1 MVADFTDFQISSE
14 FAEVMDKLMQSNVR
28 FNRIQALDMD
38 LHSKIAADGR
48 LTTLSIEGPRMQ
60 LDENEI
66 LRSCLNLE
74 ELTLCGR
81 LADVKLDFREYRA
94 NKEPIPTLNCHWDNL
109 RALSMDI
116 SDAANP
122 LTKMVGRLRVR
133 LDNRFGHWNSG
144 SFNPDTFAG
153 DVNAL
158 VNMLATIVDDKVTKW
173 IGYIVSAYKATTSH
187 TSGSS
192 TMASLR
198 LRSSNSAASPV
209 PASPQPYIGVSTPN
223 NSPSEG
229 SVKADIPAPIEAPR
243 LTLEWQSLQLQV
255 TVQNA
260 QTKQP
265 DQKTILESMSGV
277 ARPGELLVVMGP
289 SGAGKSSLLDCIS
302 GRNNAIK
309 GHVTVNRNPWSKK
322 LKRFAAYVMQEDLF
336 HATLTVREHLVLQ
349 ARLRMSGSFSRQQ
362 YLGRVDTLLEEFG
375 LSKSKNTL
383 IGGWMQRGI
392 SGGERKRLALATE
405 LLTNPSVLFA
415 DEPTSGLDSFMAKS
429 VVQQLRRLA
438 VHEGRTV
445 VATIHQPSSEVYALF
460 DQLELLADGA
470 TIYQG
475 KAVDV
480 VDYFAGC
487 GYQCPPFMN
496 PADYFMEK
504 IVVVDADT
512 DQAGVER
519 VRTLKEAWK
528 THAAQWNNG
537 IEVVNPQHVN
547 GPRTSKAIAATPDES
562 LDFEDS
568 RASVWGQIRVLATR
582 NALRLLR
589 DKTALRLQ
597 SVQTLVT
604 TLLVGIIFFQLT
616 LDQQGVANYSGAFFY
631 IVTEQV
637 YGASMPAIM
646 SVPME
651 LPIVYREYDI
661 GLYSVA
667 SWYAAKNLCELPQQ
681 VILPIISLL
690 PLYFLVGIGHD
701 FSMYIQMQLVLILLH
716 SSCVA
721 FGYCISC
728 VCRRIDIAP
737 LAGNIVL
744 MPLLLLGG
752 LFIDPSD
759 VPGVLRWV
767 QYITPFRY
775 GLAPAPPLQY
785 QQEMVRLLPAISLLS
800 SSMIIAPVVS
810 HEAYATK
817 VPNGRNVDGVKA
829 IGHTNVD
836 GGGIRNAFGRAFY
849 DAGHAWTKELCEA
862 DSDRDGQTNGEELG
876 DPCCEWT
883 VESAKDPL
891 WTSGVSNPG
900 DDAST
905 SNETSW
911 PAYECSSTATS
922 ANSSQA
928 GSASTSSSVN
938 DSSTSTS
945 TASASWSGV
954 TVSAMVGLLTFLIA
968 LAAYYHPTPKNTM
981 LKLTKSAAVLSLLS
995 ASVFENVNGY
1005 PKYVAR
1011 LPNGENVKGVAALG
1025 HVNVAGGGD
1034 RNEFGENFE
1043 QRGELWTKELCE
1055 ADSDGDGQTNGQ
1067 ELGDPAASGTQQL
1080 RSVISGRSMDFE
1092 ADLDTALEVIPRN
1105 THFQELP
1112 VSGCPD
1118 CPDFEW
1124 QNKLGFVAA
1133 NVYGVNVAA
1142 DGLNEAGLSAAWLY
1156 LDATE
1161 YPNPENGIGNFN
1173 ESKPVVTSICSYIL
1187 GNFAT
1192 VDEVKKGLEQV
1203 QLAGINGEVAQKLL
1217 HVPVP
1222 ADGKA
1227 HSAPLHVSVHDH
1239 NGNNLVIEFLQGNP
1253 IFHDNPNG
1261 VLTNDPPLEEQL
1273 TLLNKHL
1280 SELRE
1285 LSTLETYDRGTASGV
1300 GCSTFTEYGGA
1311 ATDGR
1316 ATQWSIVRDHKRR
1329 MLYIRSTANQL
1340 LRRVSLDMLDW
1351 ADPHARRL
1359 IPVHTTQDPGKLN
1372 TYFKESATMEKV
1384 NDQVQFLAAT
1394 SQMQQ
1399 ANEMET
1405 LSPVWVFVV
1414 GSVAGGMLTA
1424 LLSVGWK
1431 MIITDCLRRQ
1441 NGYQKIAD
1449 I

>member
-1 MVADFTDFQISSE
+1 
-14 FAEVMDKLMQSNVR
+14 
-28 FNRIQALDMD
+28 
-38 LHSKIAADGR
+38 
-48 LTTLSIEGPRMQ
+48 
-60 LDENEI
+60 
-66 LRSCLNLE
+66 
-74 ELTLCGR
+74 
-81 LADVKLDFREYRA
+81 
-94 NKEPIPTLNCHWDNL
+94 
-109 RALSMDI
+109 
-116 SDAANP
+116 
-122 LTKMVGRLRVR
+122 
-133 LDNRFGHWNSG
+133 
-144 SFNPDTFAG
+144 
-153 DVNAL
+153 
-158 VNMLATIVDDKVTKW
+158 
-173 IGYIVSAYKATTSH
+173 
-187 TSGSS
+187 
-192 TMASLR
+192 
-198 LRSSNSAASPV
+198 
-209 PASPQPYIGVSTPN
+209 
-223 NSPSEG
+223 
-229 SVKADIPAPIEAPR
+229 
-243 LTLEWQSLQLQV
+243 
-255 TVQNA
+255 
-260 QTKQP
+260 
-265 DQKTILESMSGV
+265 MSGV

-616 LDQQGVANYSGAFFY
+616 LDQQGVANFSGAFFY

-775 GLAPAPPLQY
+775 GYYGLMRVFWRRVDEISCTDVAAGASCPATTGLEVLANKGISNRSVASD
-785 QQEMVRLLPAISLLS
+785 LLLLLALS
-800 SSMIIAPVVS
+800 VGFRIIG
-810 HEAYATK
+810 Y
-817 VPNGRNVDGVKA
+817 
-829 IGHTNVD
+829 
-836 GGGIRNAFGRAFY
+836 
-849 DAGHAWTKELCEA
+849 
-862 DSDRDGQTNGEELG
+862 
-876 DPCCEWT
+876 
-883 VESAKDPL
+883 
-891 WTSGVSNPG
+891 
-900 DDAST
+900 
-905 SNETSW
+905 
-911 PAYECSSTATS
+911 
-922 ANSSQA
+922 
-928 GSASTSSSVN
+928 
-938 DSSTSTS
+938 
-945 TASASWSGV
+945 
-954 TVSAMVGLLTFLIA
+954 IA
-968 LAAYYHPTPKNTM
+968 LAI
-981 LKLTKSAAVLSLLS
+981 
-995 ASVFENVNGY
+995 NV
-1005 PKYVAR
+1005 
-1011 LPNGENVKGVAALG
+1011 
-1025 HVNVAGGGD
+1025 
-1034 RNEFGENFE
+1034 
-1043 QRGELWTKELCE
+1043 
-1055 ADSDGDGQTNGQ
+1055 
-1067 ELGDPAASGTQQL
+1067 
-1080 RSVISGRSMDFE
+1080 
-1092 ADLDTALEVIPRN
+1092 
-1105 THFQELP
+1105 
-1112 VSGCPD
+1112 
-1118 CPDFEW
+1118 
-1124 QNKLGFVAA
+1124 
-1133 NVYGVNVAA
+1133 
-1142 DGLNEAGLSAAWLY
+1142 
-1156 LDATE
+1156 
-1161 YPNPENGIGNFN
+1161 
-1173 ESKPVVTSICSYIL
+1173 
-1187 GNFAT
+1187 
-1192 VDEVKKGLEQV
+1192 
-1203 QLAGINGEVAQKLL
+1203 
-1217 HVPVP
+1217 
-1222 ADGKA
+1222 GKR
-1227 HSAPLHVSVHDH
+1227 
-1239 NGNNLVIEFLQGNP
+1239 
-1253 IFHDNPNG
+1253 
-1261 VLTNDPPLEEQL
+1261 
-1273 TLLNKHL
+1273 K
-1280 SELRE
+1280 
-1285 LSTLETYDRGTASGV
+1285 
-1300 GCSTFTEYGGA
+1300 
-1311 ATDGR
+1311 
-1316 ATQWSIVRDHKRR
+1316 
-1329 MLYIRSTANQL
+1329 
-1340 LRRVSLDMLDW
+1340 
-1351 ADPHARRL
+1351 
-1359 IPVHTTQDPGKLN
+1359 
-1372 TYFKESATMEKV
+1372 
-1384 NDQVQFLAAT
+1384 
-1394 SQMQQ
+1394 
-1399 ANEMET
+1399 
-1405 LSPVWVFVV
+1405 
-1414 GSVAGGMLTA
+1414 
-1424 LLSVGWK
+1424 
-1431 MIITDCLRRQ
+1431 
-1441 NGYQKIAD
+1441 
-1449 I
+1449 